1 MGVFLRLLVALALVL
16 RVAGCETTK
25 KAGTAVESAATV
37 SWTGTKRAT
46 AKFSKYLKN
55 ADFWKKNHDSNVPQD
70 DLAIKHQLRKAGVAR
85 SKMQP
90 NGTPT
95 VGRPTFPVAHY
106 KGEFGWP
113 LEAGIVSSEY
123 GERWGR
129 LHKGIDVAAE
139 MGEPVYASADGVVI
153 YSGDGMHGY
162 GNVIIL
168 RHDEVTTTL
177 YAHNKALKAKEGDH
191 VKAGETIALLGS
203 TGDSTGPHCHF
214 EYREGDSA
222 INPREKLLKTKF

>member
-1 MGVFLRLLVALALVL
+1 MGFLVRVLVTLALIL
-16 RVAGCETTK
+16 WVAGCDTTK
-25 KAGTAVESAATV
+25 KVGTTVESAATV
-37 SWTGTKRAT
+37 AWTGTKRA
-46 AKFSKYLKN
+46 AEKFSKYLKN
-55 ADFWKKNHDSNVPQD
+55 AEFWKKNHDSNVPQN
-70 DLAIKHQLRKAGVAR
+70 DLAIKRQLRKAGVVR
-85 SKMQP
+85 PKRQP
-90 NGTPT
+90 NEPPP
-95 VGRPTFPVAHY
+95 VDRPTFPIAHY
-106 KGEFGWP
+106 KGDFGWP

-168 RHDEVTTTL
+168 RHDEITTTL
-177 YAHNKALKAKEGDH
+177 YAHNKALNAKEGQH
-191 VKAGETIALLGS
+191 VKAGATIALLGS
-203 TGDSTGPHCHF
+203 TGNSTGPHCHF
-214 EYREGDSA
+214 EYREGDTA